1 MARQEQVRLV
11 DDLDG
16 SPATA
21 TVTFG
26 LDGQIYELDLTDG
39 HAAELR
45 TLFAPYVKAG
55 RWSGTEG
62 RRPSRRS
69 SARATRT
76 SSPKNAAIRTWA
88 QQQGLAVSSRGRIP
102 DHVRRAYAEQNVTA
116 HPEPQLRQTERPSDR
131 QARSLPPVT
140 DPFAVT
146 EAS

>member
-1 MARQEQVRLV
+1 LARHEQIRLV

-16 SPATA
+16 SSAAT

-26 LDGQIYELDLTDG
+26 LDGQTYELDLTDG
-39 HAAELR
+39 HANELR

-76 SSPKNAAIRTWA
+76 SSPNNAAIRTWA

-102 DHVRRAYAEQNVTA
+102 DHVRRAYAERDATPRLA
-116 HPEPQLRQTERPSDR
+116 PGPQQPKPLSGH
-131 QARSLPPVT
+131 QARILPPVT
-140 DPFAVT
+140 DPFTVT
-146 EAS
+146 AAS